1 MHLRTNPL
9 GQRSVPVR
17 RVPNQ
22 ESADSFARL
31 QRFPVL
37 PQPINKTIDRSL
49 PIMAETLGYYA
60 GARPGTTD
68 ADILDRIE
76 EQFGSWLQGLTRDD
90 KATVLICL
98 VERVTDPQQVFIQ
111 ENFFSNANGG
121 EL

>member
-1 MHLRTNPL
+1 
-9 GQRSVPVR
+9 
-17 RVPNQ
+17 
-22 ESADSFARL
+22 
-31 QRFPVL
+31 
-37 PQPINKTIDRSL
+37 
-49 PIMAETLGYYA
+49 MAETLGYYA

-121 EL
+121 ELWQLAQNLSPANQLGLALAIMNQLVGGQR